1 MNKFDF
7 FGFGV
12 PWEDLANYSQAVR
25 AGNLLFVSGQL
36 SHDAEG
42 NFLDGDV
49 ATQARN
55 TCANLNTVLTQFG
68 VERDRVVQF
77 DVYLI
82 NLRDNFAPA
91 VKECAR
97 YFGSHRP
104 ASNAF
109 GVVDLALPQQLI
121 EASAIAVLAD

>member
-36 SHDAEG
+36 SHDAQG
-42 NFLDGDV
+42 NFLEGDV
-49 ATQARN
+49 ASQARAAF
-55 TCANLNTVLTQFG
+55 ANLDTVLARFG
-68 VERDRVVQF
+68 AARDRVVQI
-77 DVYLI
+77 DVFLMD
-82 NLRDNFAPA
+82 LRANFEPA
-91 VKECAR
+91 MAECAR

-104 ASNAF
+104 ASNVF

-121 EASAIAVLAD
+121 EIAATAALAD

>member
-25 AGNLLFVSGQL
+25 AGNHLFVSGQL

-42 NFLDGDV
+42 NFLEGDV
-49 ATQARN
+49 ASQAR
-55 TCANLNTVLTQFG
+55 TAFANLDTVLTRFAAD
-68 VERDRVVQF
+68 RDRVVQI
-77 DVYLI
+77 DVFLM
-82 NLRDNFAPA
+82 NLRDNFEPA
-91 VKECAR
+91 MTECAR

-104 ASNAF
+104 ASNVF

-121 EASAIAVLAD
+121 EVAAIAVLAD